1 MLIYY
6 GNKMKAEQKIM
17 ADMPSLIEAATVQ
30 FVAAARS
37 AIAKRGVFYVA
48 LAGGSTPKGLYQKLA
63 TSPYIEQ
70 VDWARVHL
78 FFGDE
83 RCVLPTHDDSNFK
96 MAREA
101 MIDHLPIPQENV
113 HRMPTEEGIAPEVAV
128 KYGRTLAE
136 ILSDEPLDL
145 VLLGL
150 GPDGHIASL
159 FPDTDALDV
168 TDRMV
173 TSLYVDK
180 FDSWRATMTYPI
192 INAARQVI
200 VFIGGAAKA
209 EIVKA
214 ITTDLV
220 QGLPVQRLAP
230 QGEYYWFMDV
240 AAAGQ

>member
-1 MLIYY
+1 
-6 GNKMKAEQKIM
+6 MKPEQKIL
-17 ADMPSLIEAATVQ
+17 ADSASLIEAAAEH
-30 FVAAARS
+30 FVAAARA
-37 AIAKRGVFYVA
+37 AIAKRGVFHVA

-70 VDWARVHL
+70 IDWARVNL

-83 RCVLPTHDDSNFK
+83 RCVLPTHEDSNFK

-113 HRMPTEEGIAPEVAV
+113 HRMPTEEGVAPDVAIR
-128 KYGRTLAE
+128 YGRKMKEVLA
-136 ILSDEPLDL
+136 DAPLDL

-159 FPDTDALDV
+159 FPDTEALEVVD
-168 TDRMV
+168 TMT
-173 TSLYVDK
+173 TSVYVEK
-180 FDSWRATMTYPI
+180 FDSWRVTMTYPV

-200 VFIGGAAKA
+200 VFIAGEAKA
-209 EIVKA
+209 DIVKD
-214 ITTDLV
+214 ITTGAV
-220 QGLPVQRLAP
+220 QGLPVQRLDP
-230 QGEYYWFMDV
+230 QGDYYWFMDA

>member
-1 MLIYY
+1 
-6 GNKMKAEQKIM
+6 MKAEQKIM
-17 ADMPSLIEAATVQ
+17 PDAPSLIEAAAEQ
-30 FVAAARS
+30 FVASARS

-63 TSPYIEQ
+63 TSPYSEQ
-70 VDWARVHL
+70 IDWSRVHL

-101 MIDHLPIPQENV
+101 MIDHINIPAENV
-113 HRMPTEEGIAPEVAV
+113 HRMPTEEGVAPDVAIR
-128 KYGRTLAE
+128 YGRTMQAVLE
-136 ILSDEPLDL
+136 GQPLDL

-159 FPDTDALDV
+159 FPDTAALDETEKTTV
-168 TDRMV
+168 
-173 TSLYVDK
+173 SLYVEK
-180 FDSWRATMTYPI
+180 FESWRVTMTYPT

-200 VFIGGAAKA
+200 VFISGETKAA
-209 EIVKA
+209 IVKD
-214 ITTDLV
+214 ITTDAV

-230 QGEYYWFMDV
+230 QGDYYWFMDK